1 MREIK
6 FRGHNGGEWLYDS
19 IISIQQYGNVTH
31 CFMPNEK
38 NKSDQDDIN
47 NWDGVCYVG
56 EYTGCKDGNGVE
68 IYEGDIVRRPAY
80 SEEERDYI
88 GDIVGLY
95 HIPEKIG
102 EVIMY
107 EGAWCLK
114 FELNEKKV
122 LNPFFEMMEFDR
134 FDLIEVIGNIYEN
147 KNLLE
152 EE

>member
-56 EYTGCKDGNGVE
+56 EYTGIKDYKGKE
-68 IYEGDIVRRPAY
+68 IYEGDIVEKEFMEPWI
-80 SEEERDYI
+80 EEKLIGTVEMIDGHWSVVNDKKKITEYLWGETDVNYI
-88 GDIVGLY
+88 
-95 HIPEKIG
+95 
-102 EVIMY
+102 
-107 EGAWCLK
+107 
-114 FELNEKKV
+114 
-122 LNPFFEMMEFDR
+122 
-134 FDLIEVIGNIYEN
+134 IGNIYEN
-147 KNLLE
+147 PELLE
-152 EE
+152 Y

>member
-56 EYTGCKDGNGVE
+56 EYTGIKDYKGKE
-68 IYEGDIVRRPAY
+68 IYEGDIVETTRALNH
-80 SEEERDYI
+80 
-88 GDIVGLY
+88 IVGVVTMIKGCWYIQDGKDSYYRL
-95 HIPEKIG
+95 IP
-102 EVIMY
+102 
-107 EGAWCLK
+107 
-114 FELNEKKV
+114 
-122 LNPFFEMMEFDR
+122 R
-134 FDLIEVIGNIYEN
+134 FGVVENKVIGNVYEN
-147 KNLLE
+147 KELLE
-152 EE
+152 ENYE

>member
-68 IYEGDIVRRPAY
+68 IYEGDIVKVTDKMPVEKY
-80 SEEERDYI
+80 YGKEYI
-88 GDIVGLY
+88 CKIVY
-95 HIPEKIG
+95 DE
-102 EVIMY
+102 
-107 EGAWCLK
+107 
-114 FELNEKKV
+114 
-122 LNPFFEMMEFDR
+122 DR
-134 FDLIEVIGNIYEN
+134 FIMENYTGSGLNRIAKEKFFIHRFIEVIGNIYEN
-147 KNLLE
+147 PELLE
-152 EE
+152 VE

>member
-68 IYEGDIVRRPAY
+68 IYEGDIVETTRALNH
-80 SEEERDYI
+80 
-88 GDIVGLY
+88 IVGVVTMIKGCWYIQDGKDSYYRL
-95 HIPEKIG
+95 IP
-102 EVIMY
+102 
-107 EGAWCLK
+107 
-114 FELNEKKV
+114 
-122 LNPFFEMMEFDR
+122 R
-134 FDLIEVIGNIYEN
+134 FGVVENRVIGNVYEN
-147 KNLLE
+147 KELLE
-152 EE
+152 ENYE

>member
-1 MREIK
+1 MNREIK
-6 FRGHNGGEWLYDS
+6 FRGYNGGEWLYDS

-56 EYTGCKDGNGVE
+56 EYTGIKDYEGKE
-68 IYEGDIVRRPAY
+68 IYEGDIVEKEFMEPWI
-80 SEEERDYI
+80 EEWLEDTKFI
-88 GDIVGLY
+88 GIVEMIDGC
-95 HIPEKIG
+95 
-102 EVIMY
+102 
-107 EGAWCLK
+107 WCVV
-114 FELNEKKV
+114 NEKKKKCEYLWSETDV
-122 LNPFFEMMEFDR
+122 NH
-134 FDLIEVIGNIYEN
+134 VIGNIYEN

>member
-56 EYTGCKDGNGVE
+56 EYTGIKDYKGKE
-68 IYEGDIVRRPAY
+68 IYEGDIVETTRALNH
-80 SEEERDYI
+80 
-88 GDIVGLY
+88 IVGVVTMIKGCWYIQDGKDSYYRL
-95 HIPEKIG
+95 IP
-102 EVIMY
+102 
-107 EGAWCLK
+107 
-114 FELNEKKV
+114 
-122 LNPFFEMMEFDR
+122 R
-134 FDLIEVIGNIYEN
+134 FGVVENRVIGNVYEN
-147 KNLLE
+147 KSLLE